1 MNINREIKKLFEL
14 DDELE
19 KLYPLVE
26 YLRNKPDEGE
36 PIRWAMNKV
45 YHYIYLLRKHLSDYL
60 EKLEELQKL

>member
-1 MNINREIKKLFEL
+1 MFEKDKQKLFEL

-26 YLRNKPDEGE
+26 YLRNKPNQDE

-60 EKLEELQKL
+60 EKLEEIESLE